1 MGWWAR
7 WGCGEGG
14 GGGGEDKA
22 KGGQWRQGQ
31 VWGVVH
37 PCQVS
42 GGQVWVKVLLWAP
55 QPPTGH
61 KRRVAG
67 GERES

>member
-1 MGWWAR
+1 MGKEEKGVER
-7 WGCGEGG
+7 T
-14 GGGGEDKA
+14 KPR
-22 KGGQWRQGQ
+22 GGQWRQGQ

-61 KRRVAG
+61 KWRVAG